1 MKKTLKLAL
10 ATTVLATPAFA
21 DGIPVPYN
29 TLNTNMEN
37 PLYMP
42 GQKVFYSK
50 LSNGLMLKV
59 ADSSEAHKDKHHD
72 GATEFPIIRIQ
83 EEMGYGLTDRLAAH
97 FSVQYTHDDDI
108 GRTGLSAG
116 RLGLTYRLLNLYNG
130 FVWDVYGDL
139 HLGGL
144 GEMRGQYNIQGADVN
159 NAATQAELAKVAA
172 AQIMA
177 AGGTPTPAAIAQ
189 AVTAAAPAYSLGN
202 AHGVIDYDNYSN
214 GMWGFH
220 VGTKIGKVWNR
231 LTTSAFV
238 EVLRT
243 FGDDNS
249 RIRIVGTNVPVA
261 GEYSTALML
270 ANLRAPSEVE
280 AKFKS
285 TTEVNAGANAFYQLS
300 DAWSIGSWFRYEHH
314 ADQGIDKITTKVEGD
329 SLNAIKAA
337 LEHKLSNMRDGFD
350 DYIIGLS
357 VARQFTE
364 RAQVALYGEYTF
376 DTAHARSQNGTDVKV
391 EAGVRVNYMF

>member
-59 ADSSEAHKDKHHD
+59 ADDSAAHKDKHHD

-83 EEMGYGLTDRLAAH
+83 EEMGYGITDRLAAK

-144 GEMRGQYNIQGADVN
+144 GEMRGQYNING
-159 NAATQAELAKVAA
+159 AELSPADMAA
-172 AQIMA
+172 AQQTVMA
-177 AGGTPTPAAIAQ
+177 GVQAGLIEPSKASDTVSAMLAGQ
-189 AVTAAAPAYSLGN
+189 SLQN

-220 VGTKIGKVWNR
+220 VGTKIGKVWGR
-231 LTTSAFV
+231 LTTSAFA

-243 FGDDNS
+243 IGDDNS
-249 RIRIVGTNVPVA
+249 RIRIVGGNDYVLPET
-261 GEYSTALML
+261 STALIL
-270 ANLRAPSEVE
+270 AKLGAPSEVA

-300 DAWSIGSWFRYEHH
+300 DRWSMGSWFRYEHH

-337 LEHKLSNMRDGFD
+337 LEDKLSNMHDGFD
-350 DYIIGLS
+350 AYVIGLS
-357 VARQFTE
+357 VAHQFTE
-364 RAQVALYGEYTF
+364 HAQVALYGEYTF
-376 DTAHARSQNGTDVKV
+376 DNAHERSQNGTDFKA
-391 EAGVRVNYMF
+391 ELGARVNYKF